1 MIEDFRNLR
10 NKNGDNVKTIAVSKR
25 STSEEILSVY
35 NLNHKDFGEN
45 RVQDLIVKHNKLPKD
60 INWHMIGHLQR
71 NKVKDIIEFIH
82 LIHSVD
88 SLRLLDQ
95 INKESSKKNLKTNIL
110 IQVKVSQDVGKYGF
124 LTDELDN
131 VFKNYLS
138 DKYRNINIL
147 GLMGMATF
155 TDNISQIESEF
166 SLLSTLYNKY
176 SKMTNLKY
184 LSMGMSGDYLLALKY
199 NSNMIRFCLLYT
211 SPSPRDPL

>member
-1 MIEDFRNLR
+1 MIESFRNLR

-25 STSEEILSVY
+25 STIEEILSVY

-60 INWHMIGHLQR
+60 IHWHMIGHLQR

-95 INKESSKKNLKTNIL
+95 INKESIKKKLITDIL
-110 IQVKVSQDVGKYGF
+110 IQVKISKDDSKYGF
-124 LTDELDN
+124 LINELDN

-138 DKYRNINIL
+138 NKYRNINIL
-147 GLMGMATF
+147 GLMGMSTF

-166 SLLSTLYNKY
+166 SLLSSLYNKY
-176 SKMTNLKY
+176 SKMTDLKY

-199 NSNMIRFCLLYT
+199 NSNMIRLGSAIF
-211 SPSPRDPL
+211 S

>member
-1 MIEDFRNLR
+1 MIEDFKNLR

-25 STSEEILSVY
+25 STIEEILSVY

-45 RVQDLIVKHNKLPKD
+45 RVQDLILKHNKLPKD
-60 INWHMIGHLQR
+60 IHWHMIGHLQR

-95 INKESSKKNLKTNIL
+95 INNESIKKKLKTDIL
-110 IQVKVSQDVGKYGF
+110 IQVKISKDVSKYGF
-124 LTDELDN
+124 LTNELDS

-138 DKYRNINIL
+138 NKYRNINIL

-166 SLLSTLYNKY
+166 SLLSSLYNKY

-199 NSNMIRFCLLYT
+199 NSNMIRLGSAIFN
-211 SPSPRDPL
+211 

>member
-1 MIEDFRNLR
+1 MIEGFRNLR

-88 SLRLLDQ
+88 SLRLLEQ
-95 INKESSKKNLKTNIL
+95 INNESIKKKIKTDIL
-110 IQVKVSQDVGKYGF
+110 IQVKISKDVSKYGF
-124 LTDELDN
+124 LTNELDN

-138 DKYRNINIL
+138 NKYRNINIL

-155 TDNISQIESEF
+155 TDNISQVESEF
-166 SLLSTLYNKY
+166 SLLSSLYNKY

-184 LSMGMSGDYLLALKY
+184 LSMGMSGDYLSALKY
-199 NSNMIRFCLLYT
+199 NSNMIRLGSAIFN
-211 SPSPRDPL
+211 

>member
-95 INKESSKKNLKTNIL
+95 INKDSSKKNLKTNIL

-199 NSNMIRFCLLYT
+199 NSNMIRLGSAIFN
-211 SPSPRDPL
+211 

>member
-45 RVQDLIVKHNKLPKD
+45 RVQDLIVKYNKLPKD

-176 SKMTNLKY
+176 SKITNLKY

-199 NSNMIRFCLLYT
+199 NSNMIRLGSAIFN
-211 SPSPRDPL
+211 

>member
-1 MIEDFRNLR
+1 MIEAFRNLK

-25 STSEEILSVY
+25 STIEEILSVY

-60 INWHMIGHLQR
+60 IHWHMIGHLQR

-95 INKESSKKNLKTNIL
+95 INKESMKKKLKTDIL
-110 IQVKVSQDVGKYGF
+110 IQVKISKDVSKYGF
-124 LTDELDN
+124 LNNELDN

-138 DKYRNINIL
+138 NKYRNINIL

-166 SLLSTLYNKY
+166 SLLSSLYNKY

-199 NSNMIRFCLLYT
+199 NSNMIRLGSAIF
-211 SPSPRDPL
+211 S

>member
-1 MIEDFRNLR
+1 MIEGFKNLR

-25 STSEEILSVY
+25 STIEEILSVY

-88 SLRLLDQ
+88 SLRLLEQ
-95 INKESSKKNLKTNIL
+95 INNESIKKKIKTDIL
-110 IQVKVSQDVGKYGF
+110 IQVKISKDVSKYGF
-124 LTDELDN
+124 LTNELDN

-138 DKYRNINIL
+138 NKYRNINIL

-166 SLLSTLYNKY
+166 SLLSSLYNKY
-176 SKMTNLKY
+176 SKMTNLQY
-184 LSMGMSGDYLLALKY
+184 LSMGMSGDYLSALKY
-199 NSNMIRFCLLYT
+199 NSNMIRLGSAIFN
-211 SPSPRDPL
+211 

>member
-199 NSNMIRFCLLYT
+199 NSNMIRLGSAIFN
-211 SPSPRDPL
+211 

>member
-1 MIEDFRNLR
+1 MIEGFKNLR

-25 STSEEILSVY
+25 STIEEILSVY

-95 INKESSKKNLKTNIL
+95 INKESIKKKIKTDIL
-110 IQVKVSQDVGKYGF
+110 IQVKISKDVSKYGF
-124 LTDELDN
+124 LTNELDN

-138 DKYRNINIL
+138 NKYSNINIL

-166 SLLSTLYNKY
+166 SLLSSLYNKY

-199 NSNMIRFCLLYT
+199 NSNMIRLGSAIFN
-211 SPSPRDPL
+211 

>member
-45 RVQDLIVKHNKLPKD
+45 RVQDLIVKYNKLPKD

-95 INKESSKKNLKTNIL
+95 INKESIKKKLKTNIL
-110 IQVKVSQDVGKYGF
+110 IQVKISKDVGKYGF

-138 DKYRNINIL
+138 NKYRNINIL

-199 NSNMIRFCLLYT
+199 NSNMIRLGSAIFN
-211 SPSPRDPL
+211 

>member
-1 MIEDFRNLR
+1 MIEGFRNLR

-60 INWHMIGHLQR
+60 IHWHMIGHLQR

-88 SLRLLDQ
+88 SLRLLEQ
-95 INKESSKKNLKTNIL
+95 INNESIKKKIKTDIL
-110 IQVKVSQDVGKYGF
+110 IQVKISKDVSKYGF
-124 LTDELDN
+124 LTNELDN

-138 DKYRNINIL
+138 NKYRNINIL

-166 SLLSTLYNKY
+166 SLLSSLYNKY

-184 LSMGMSGDYLLALKY
+184 LSMGMSGDYLSALKY
-199 NSNMIRFCLLYT
+199 NSNMIRLGSAIFN
-211 SPSPRDPL
+211 

>member
-1 MIEDFRNLR
+1 MTLKMIEDFRNLR

-25 STSEEILSVY
+25 STIEEILSVY

-60 INWHMIGHLQR
+60 IHWHMIGHLQR

-124 LTDELDN
+124 LSDELDN

-138 DKYRNINIL
+138 NKYRNINIL

-199 NSNMIRFCLLYT
+199 NSNMIRLGSAIFN
-211 SPSPRDPL
+211 

>member
-1 MIEDFRNLR
+1 MIEGFRNLR

-25 STSEEILSVY
+25 STVEEILSVY

-60 INWHMIGHLQR
+60 IHWHMIGHLQR

-95 INKESSKKNLKTNIL
+95 INKESIKKKIKTDIL
-110 IQVKVSQDVGKYGF
+110 IQVKISKDVSKYGF
-124 LTDELDN
+124 LTNELDN

-138 DKYRNINIL
+138 NKYRNINIL

-166 SLLSTLYNKY
+166 SLLSCLYNKY

-199 NSNMIRFCLLYT
+199 NSNMIRLGSAIFN
-211 SPSPRDPL
+211 

>member
-25 STSEEILSVY
+25 STIEEILSVY

-45 RVQDLIVKHNKLPKD
+45 RVQDLIVKYNKLPKD

-138 DKYRNINIL
+138 DTYRNINIL

-199 NSNMIRFCLLYT
+199 NSNMIRLGSAIFN
-211 SPSPRDPL
+211 